1 MNTVENTIS
10 WQGYEYVHREKNSDW
25 FWALGI
31 IALSSAITAI
41 IFKNILFALLI
52 LIGAFTLA
60 LFAAKKPYLIHFEI
74 TRRGVSIDD
83 TMYPFVT
90 LESFWIDEDE
100 YGHYTIILKSQRI
113 VMPYIVIPL
122 SELIEFEDVRNVL
135 LTKLEEEELHEPV
148 SHKILEF
155 FGF

>member
-1 MNTVENTIS
+1 MDTPENTIR
-10 WQGYEYVHREKNSDW
+10 WQGYEYDHQEKTSDW
-25 FWALGI
+25 FWVLGI
-31 IALSSAITAI
+31 VALSSAATAI

-52 LIGAFTLA
+52 LIGAFTVA
-60 LFAAKKPYLIHFEI
+60 LFAAKKPRLTHFEI
-74 TRRGVSIDD
+74 NRRGVAIDD
-83 TMYPFVT
+83 TLYPFTT

-100 YGHYTIILKSQRI
+100 HGHHTLIFKSQRI
-113 VMPYIVIPL
+113 MMPYIIIPL
-122 SELIEFEDVRNVL
+122 DESISFKQVQDTL

>member
-1 MNTVENTIS
+1 METTNNTIS
-10 WQGYEYVHREKNSDW
+10 WQGYEYDHHEKSSDW

-31 IALSSAITAI
+31 VALSSAVTA

-52 LIGAFTLA
+52 LIGAFTIA
-60 LFAAKKPYLIHFEI
+60 LFAAKRPHLVHFEI

-83 TMYPFVT
+83 ILYPFTT
-90 LESFWIDEDE
+90 LESFWVDEDE
-100 YGHYTIILKSQRI
+100 HGHLTLILKSQRV
-113 VMPYIVIPL
+113 VMPYIIIPL
-122 SELIEFEDVRNVL
+122 AESIEFENVRNIL
-135 LTKLEEEELHEPV
+135 LSKLEEEELQEPI

>member
-1 MNTVENTIS
+1 MNTTDIIS
-10 WQGYEYVHREKNSDW
+10 WQGYEYTHHEKSSDW

-31 IALSSAITAI
+31 VALSSAVTAI

-52 LIGAFTLA
+52 LIGAFTVA
-60 LFAAKKPYLIHFEI
+60 LFAAKKPHLIHFEV

-83 TMYPFVT
+83 VLYPFTT

-100 YGHYTIILKSQRI
+100 HGHLSLILKSQRV
-113 VMPYIVIPL
+113 VMPYIIIPL
-122 SELIEFEDVRNVL
+122 SEAIEFEDIRNVL
-135 LTKLEEEELHEPV
+135 LEKLDEEELNEPI

>member
-1 MNTVENTIS
+1 MDIIGDTIS
-10 WQGYEYVHREKNSDW
+10 WQGYEYTHYEKSSDW

-31 IALSSAITAI
+31 VALSSAVTAI

-52 LIGAFTLA
+52 LIGAFTVA
-60 LFAAKKPYLIHFEI
+60 LFAAKKPHLVHFEV

-83 TMYPFVT
+83 TLYPFTT

-100 YGHYTIILKSQRI
+100 HGHHTLILKSQRVI
-113 VMPYIVIPL
+113 MPYIIIPL
-122 SELIEFEDVRNVL
+122 VESIEFEDMRNTL
-135 LTKLEEEELHEPV
+135 LTKLEEEELHEPI
-148 SHKILEF
+148 SHKIFEF

>member
-1 MNTVENTIS
+1 METIR
-10 WQGYEYVHREKNSDW
+10 WQGYEYTHHEKSGDW

-60 LFAAKKPYLIHFEI
+60 LFASKKPHLNHFEI
-74 TRRGVSIDD
+74 TRRGVTINNTLYS
-83 TMYPFVT
+83 FSS

-100 YGHYTIILKSQRI
+100 HGHHTLLLKSQHLLTPFI
-113 VMPYIVIPL
+113 IIPL
-122 SELIEFEDVRNVL
+122 HTDADPEDVRNLL
-135 LTKLEEEELHEPV
+135 LTKLEEEELEEPV
-148 SHKILEF
+148 LHRVLEF